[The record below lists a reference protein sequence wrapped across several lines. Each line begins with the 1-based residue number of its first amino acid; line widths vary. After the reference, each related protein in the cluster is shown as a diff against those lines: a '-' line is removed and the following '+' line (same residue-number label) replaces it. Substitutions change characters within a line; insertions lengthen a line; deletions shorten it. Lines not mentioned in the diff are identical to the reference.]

1 MMTYPVK
8 HVRIADKQ
16 YDIAGP
22 SESDA
27 YFNLIHDD
35 FEAHFRLFCRQF
47 VQDDYVCLDI
57 GANIGMK
64 SLMLAQFV
72 PHGKVVAVEA
82 APVIGR
88 VLDLNIAASKETNII
103 VSHSAISDADG
114 EVTFAEDSAYGHIS
128 SSGVSVPAR
137 RVSTLLAENGLE
149 RLDFVK
155 IDVEGFEFPI
165 LKDALTEIN
174 QHRALVYL
182 EFNSLC
188 QIVFSKVSPYEFA
201 QWILANFSHVFVI
214 RPREAEGRDL
224 HRLSP
229 DEAVKLV
236 RINLLEDGC
245 VTDLLVTNAP
255 ERLEP
260 AKAYLVEQRDRAV
273 AARDEMAAQLAEA
286 LARCAALEGVVAQ
299 ATGETARLSAELE
312 QVVAQL
318 STEHEQAVM
327 QLGAELDQA
336 RRERDHALAT
346 RKWSSRSWRRPLRDL
361 LCGDR

>member
-1 MMTYPVK
+1 
-8 HVRIADKQ
+8 
-16 YDIAGP
+16 
-22 SESDA
+22 
-27 YFNLIHDD
+27 
-35 FEAHFRLFCRQF
+35 
-47 VQDDYVCLDI
+47 
-57 GANIGMK
+57 
-64 SLMLAQFV
+64 
-72 PHGKVVAVEA
+72 
-82 APVIGR
+82 

-103 VSHSAISDADG
+103 VSHSAISNEDG
-114 EVTFAEDSAYGHIS
+114 EVAFTEDSAYGHIS
-128 SSGVSVPAR
+128 SAGVTVPAKR
-137 RVSTLLAENGLE
+137 ISTRLAEHGLD

-165 LKDALTEIN
+165 LKDALAEMN

-214 RPREAEGRDL
+214 RPQEAEGRDL

-229 DEAVKLV
+229 DDAVKLV

-260 AKAYLVEQRDRAV
+260 ARAYLVHQRDQAV
-273 AARDEMAAQLAEA
+273 AARDEIAAQLAEA

-312 QVVAQL
+312 QAAFAAAQADGEVARISSEHEQAVAQL
-318 STEHEQAVM
+318 STEREQAVT

-336 RRERDHALAT
+336 RRERGHALTT
-346 RKWSSRSWRRPLRDL
+346 RKWSSRSWRRHIRNMLR
-361 LCGDR
+361 GDR